1 MYSPVVD
8 KTLECMCLVAFFGLL
23 RCSEFTVRS
32 VHSVTSFLKI
42 NDIVFASDNSMFTLL
57 LRSSKTD
64 PFRRGTKIQ
73 FFKNE
78 HLCPVSSMYSF
89 LRTVRCKSFLSN
101 EPLFVDA
108 HNQPFSR
115 DLFISYL
122 REVLNKLGYD
132 ENAFC
137 GHSFRKG
144 FASSMSSA
152 GIKDNLIK
160 SLGRWNS
167 SCYSRYISVPAST
180 LHEAQRKTISHNQK
194 SEI

>member
-1 MYSPVVD
+1 
-8 KTLECMCLVAFFGLL
+8 
-23 RCSEFTVRS
+23 
-32 VHSVTSFLKI
+32 
-42 NDIVFASDNSMFTLL
+42 MFTLL

-64 PFRRGTKIQ
+64 PFRKGIKIL

-78 HLCPVSSMYSF
+78 HLCPVSSMFSF
-89 LRTVRCKSFLSN
+89 LRTVRCESFLSD

-122 REVLNKLGYD
+122 RDVLNKLGYD

-144 FASSMSSA
+144 FASSMASA
-152 GIKDNLIK
+152 GIQDNLIK
-160 SLGRWNS
+160 TLGRWNS
-167 SCYSRYISVPAST
+167 SCYTNLVYFSSSQYLTRGS
-180 LHEAQRKTISHNQK
+180 KKNNK
-194 SEI
+194 S